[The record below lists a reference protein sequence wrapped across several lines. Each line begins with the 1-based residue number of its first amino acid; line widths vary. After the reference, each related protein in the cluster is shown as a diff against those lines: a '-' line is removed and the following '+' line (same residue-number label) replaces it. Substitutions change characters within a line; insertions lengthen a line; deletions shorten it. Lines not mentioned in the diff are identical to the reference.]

1 MQWTECSGRS
11 RISRG
16 RQQRW
21 GGSNVLLPPAN
32 EVWGKVMFLHLSV
45 YPQGRRNSFGG
56 SASRGRGCLQG
67 VCIQGGEGG
76 VCIQGWL
83 PPPPPRTR
91 KAGGT
96 HPTGMFSC
104 LAIFPRKR
112 YENKRNWTGKETV
125 ASFAALVYSWFVKR
139 DNRAI
144 DLEANQSPLIV
155 DSYLSLGHQTVV
167 FGTNYLCTLL
177 PRGPCNRCTLPT
189 ADTWYV

>member
-1 MQWTECSGRS
+1 
-11 RISRG
+11 
-16 RQQRW
+16 
-21 GGSNVLLPPAN
+21 
-32 EVWGKVMFLHLSV
+32 MFLHLSV

-76 VCIQGWL
+76 VCMQGGY

-96 HPTGMFSC
+96 HPTGMLSC

-125 ASFAALVYSWFVKR
+125 ASYAALVYSWFVKET
-139 DNRAI
+139 I
-144 DLEANQSPLIV
+144 EPLTWKRTKVHLQGIHIF
-155 DSYLSLGHQTVV
+155 SLGHQTVV

-189 ADTWYV
+189 ADT